1 MLQQGR
7 RSDPYPHTWEI
18 PVGIAAA
25 TVLLAVLGV
34 QVGRGLANWSAGR
47 GWTWPTGK
55 SLFSSLPGVL
65 AGNAGAGLTSSGEW
79 ASPTLLTVWLV
90 IVELLIAAALVAAIT
105 WGMRRWGPQ
114 RMKGMASAE
123 QAETTLGL
131 TRLRKVRRII
141 RPDLYG
147 PDHTPTQQHGG
158 YDGYHPTA

>member
-1 MLQQGR
+1 M
-7 RSDPYPHTWEI
+7 
-18 PVGIAAA
+18 
-25 TVLLAVLGV
+25 
-34 QVGRGLANWSAGR
+34 
-47 GWTWPTGK
+47 
-55 SLFSSLPGVL
+55 
-65 AGNAGAGLTSSGEW
+65 
-79 ASPTLLTVWLV
+79 

-141 RPDLYG
+141 RPDLYA

-158 YDGYHPTA
+158 HDGYHPTA